1 MSAWKRWQDWAIVIL
16 GIVLFITPLTVP
28 FISGGTATAPAAYTA
43 YVMGVLFVGL
53 ALYMLANPAKL
64 LGEWIEMVLGVLLI
78 ASPFAVGFSGVVVV
92 AYTAWI
98 IGVLAILLAGSV
110 LLIHRRRP
118 AMAH

>member
-1 MSAWKRWQDWAIVIL
+1 MSAWKRWQDWAIVVL

-28 FISGGTATAPAAYTA
+28 FISGVTATAAAAYTA
-43 YVMGVLFVGL
+43 YVMGVLFVGVG
-53 ALYMLANPAKL
+53 LYVLANPAKL
-64 LGEWIEMVLGVLLI
+64 WGEWIQVLLSVLLI
-78 ASPFAVGFSGVVVV
+78 ASPFVIGFSGVVVV

-110 LLIHRRRP
+110 LLMQGRRP

>member
-1 MSAWKRWQDWAIVIL
+1 MSAWKRWQDWAIVVL

-28 FISGGTATAPAAYTA
+28 FVSGGTATAAAAYTA

-53 ALYMLANPAKL
+53 GIYMLANPARL
-64 LGEWIEMVLGVLLI
+64 LGEWIQVLLGALLI

-92 AYTAWI
+92 AYTGWI

-110 LLIHRRRP
+110 LLMHRRRP